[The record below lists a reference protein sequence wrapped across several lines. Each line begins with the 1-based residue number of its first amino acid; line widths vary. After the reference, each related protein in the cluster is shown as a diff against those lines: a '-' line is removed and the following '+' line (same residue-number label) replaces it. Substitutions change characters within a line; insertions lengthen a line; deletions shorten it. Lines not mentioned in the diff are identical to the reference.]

1 VAAKLTFPGGK
12 RFAFTICDDTDMARI
27 ESVAPVYRLLEELGL
42 KAAKSVWPLPNTKE
56 KSVFDPSQTLAD
68 PAYCAFIADL
78 RRRGFEITF
87 HGAAM
92 TSSTRAEVLAAF
104 DHYRAVLGEE
114 PRIHTNHAHNRD
126 NLYWGGERVDDRLL
140 RWLLSRDH
148 LPRDHYLGH
157 VEGSAFFWGDL
168 CRTRIDYVRNL
179 TFQGINLLAVNPSLP
194 YHDPS
199 RPHVR
204 WWFSACEAD
213 SIQEFVDLLQSE
225 RQAQLEREGGVCI
238 VATHLGKK
246 FAVNGVVDPEVRR
259 LLTELARR
267 PGWFPNLSELLDYL
281 REARGSDVL
290 PAGEWRAM
298 QWTWMRDVVR
308 EKWTARRR
316 HRERRR
322 RRAREARAKAAR

>member
-1 VAAKLTFPGGK
+1 LAAKLTFPGGK

-68 PAYCAFIADL
+68 PDYCAFIADL

-92 TSSTRAEVLAAF
+92 TSSTRAEVLTAF
-104 DHYRAVLGEE
+104 DHYRAAIGED

-126 NLYWGGERVDDRLL
+126 NLYWGGMRVDDPLL
-140 RWLLSRDH
+140 KWLVTRDH

-157 VEGSAFFWGDL
+157 VEGSSYFWGDV
-168 CRTRIDYVRNL
+168 CAERVRYVRNL
-179 TFQGINLLAVNPSLP
+179 TFQGINLRRINPSMP
-194 YHDPS
+194 YHDPA
-199 RPHVR
+199 RPYVR
-204 WWFSACEAD
+204 GWFSASEAD
-213 SIQEFVDLLQSE
+213 SIQEFLDLLRSE
-225 RQAQLEREGGVCI
+225 HQEQLEREGGVCI

-246 FAVNGVVDPEVRR
+246 FAVNGAVNPEARR
-259 LLTELARR
+259 LLTELAGR

-281 REARGSDVL
+281 REARGSDTL
-290 PAGEWRAM
+290 PAAEWRAM
-298 QWTWMRDVVR
+298 QWTWMRDVIR
-308 EKWTARRR
+308 EKWTARER
-316 HRERRR
+316 HRQRR
-322 RRAREARAKAAR
+322 RRARGASRAPVR